1 MGNTDYHSMS
11 EFAVLRTC
19 FCTSTVV
26 AIMQSFVPFIGFGN
40 PTSVDFVATDLH
52 QMVASY
58 ASARTVIY
66 DLETGKAVLNL
77 DSATTYGKGQHSN

>member
-1 MGNTDYHSMS
+1 MYILGNASIGEILLEILYTTFSWHLCRL
-11 EFAVLRTC
+11 VL
-19 FCTSTVV
+19 FL
-26 AIMQSFVPFIGFGN
+26 GFGN

-58 ASARTVIY
+58 AAARTVIF